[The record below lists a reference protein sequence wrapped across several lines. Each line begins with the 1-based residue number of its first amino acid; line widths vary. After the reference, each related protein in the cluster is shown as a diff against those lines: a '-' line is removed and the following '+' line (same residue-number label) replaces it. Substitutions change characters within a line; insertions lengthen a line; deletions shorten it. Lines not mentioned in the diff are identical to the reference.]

1 MWSSGTTAC
10 LVPVILLPR
19 FMRRHTT
26 LAIVGSLS
34 VLLGAAASLQ
44 GSPRFRPVP
53 SRPDTTVTSDPIAR
67 LQARIDAGEVVLAYD
82 STLGYLPAVLR
93 ALDIPVSSQGL
104 VFSRTSLQTDKIS
117 PWSPRALF
125 FNDDVYVG
133 YVRDGLILEIAAVDR
148 NVGAVFYTLSQERG
162 AKPTF
167 AREGGTC
174 LMCHQS
180 RATGGVP
187 GFMMRS
193 TIADRN
199 GYPITGAH
207 EGTTTDDTP
216 IRQRWGGWYVTG
228 THGTAGHSGNVF
240 SPLLSHEVSDKSGYR
255 RQIDLTTESARTDL
269 AGKFDATTYLSAH
282 SDIVALMVLV
292 HQTTVHNLIAAV
304 HDAAGDALSTSAYGA
319 STAPTAGGT
328 VAAAPEL
335 TVRLRTAIEELVRA
349 MLFAKEAK
357 LEGPVRGTTSFATEF
372 SALGP
377 RDAKGRSLRDLDLE
391 RRLFRYPLSF
401 LVYSESFDAIPDVA
415 KQEVYRRLR
424 TVLSGDDTSAAFATL
439 QAADRTAILE
449 ILEATK
455 PDFVKARAK

>member
-1 MWSSGTTAC
+1 
-10 LVPVILLPR
+10 
-19 FMRRHTT
+19 MRRHTT
-26 LAIVGSLS
+26 LAILGSLS
-34 VLLGAAASLQ
+34 VLVGAAASLQ

-67 LQARIDAGEVVLAYD
+67 LQARIDAGDVELAHD
-82 STLGYLPAVLR
+82 STLGYLPSVLR
-93 ALDIPVSSQGL
+93 ALGIPVSSQGL
-104 VFSRTSLQTDKIS
+104 VFSRTSLQTDKIT
-117 PWSPRALF
+117 PWSPRALY

-133 YVRDGLILEIAAVDR
+133 YVRDGLILEIAAVDK
-148 NVGAVFYTLSQERG
+148 NVGAVFYTLSQERSG
-162 AKPTF
+162 KPKF

-187 GFMMRS
+187 GLMVRS

-216 IRQRWGGWYVTG
+216 IRQRYGGWYVTG

-240 SPLLSHEVSDKSGYR
+240 SPLLSHEVSDKAGYR

-304 HDAAGDALSTSAYGA
+304 NDAAGDALTTAAYGA
-319 STAPTAGGT
+319 SAAPAGAT
-328 VAAAPEL
+328 TAAAPEL
-335 TVRLRTAIEELVRA
+335 TVRLKTAIEELVRG
-349 MLFAKEAK
+349 MLFVKEAK
-357 LEGPVRGTTSFATEF
+357 LEGPVRGTTSFAKEF
-372 SALGP
+372 SSLGP
-377 RDAKGRSLRDLDLE
+377 RDQKGRSLRDFDLE
-391 RRLFRYPLSF
+391 QRLFRYPLSF
-401 LVYSESFDAIPDVA
+401 LIYSESFDAIPDVA
-415 KQEVYRRLR
+415 KQEVYRRLHA
-424 TVLSGDDTSAAFATL
+424 VLSGEDKSPVFATL
-439 QAADRTAILE
+439 QAADRKAIME
-449 ILEATK
+449 ILTTTK
-455 PDFVKARAK
+455 PDFVKASTK